1 MGIAS
6 AGKFYSPRLKRRQK
20 CRLSCLR
27 PLEDSVNFLIMTTT
41 IPLFS
46 DENTQKA
53 LASFLKRI
61 NSLSVG
67 SDFESERNGHIA
79 LIVENMSTAGE
90 HWDNACQ
97 INIKWI
103 GRQFVSELKESPSKM
118 SRERLDDI
126 FSMCFRFLFELYL
139 SIPQELSY
147 EFERARQFGIGR
159 MEEFEGNARAQ
170 IEYAIKQLPIAIFK
184 QIATSDE
191 IISIKDLG
199 ETSRAAKDVVE
210 KFQADLDE
218 REKRVENFRA
228 KLSEYEV
235 AFNFV
240 GLAQGF
246 EKLALSKRS
255 EISSIKLWM
264 VILGI
269 GLLIPLLVEI
279 ILIDTH
285 LLVGDLLLPRF
296 LMIALPSLS
305 VVIIMIY
312 YFRVLLHNYRSA
324 KSQLLQIDL
333 RRTLCE
339 FIQSYAEYS
348 AEIKTKDKEALS
360 KFESVIFSGIV
371 SVDEQLPS
379 TYDGLDQLGKLIG
392 SLKK

>member
-1 MGIAS
+1 M
-6 AGKFYSPRLKRRQK
+6 P
-20 CRLSCLR
+20 
-27 PLEDSVNFLIMTTT
+27 PFLFQTIRMLGQFLNMPTT
-41 IPLFS
+41 IALFS

-53 LASFLKRI
+53 LASFLKRV
-61 NSLSVG
+61 NSLS
-67 SDFESERNGHIA
+67 SDDDFESERNGYIA
-79 LIVENMSTAGE
+79 LIIGNMSAAGE
-90 HWDNACQ
+90 YWDNACQ

-103 GRQFVSELKESPSKM
+103 GRQFVSELKESPLKM

-126 FSMCFRFLFELYL
+126 FSMCFRFLSELYL
-139 SIPQELSY
+139 SIPEDLSY
-147 EFERARQFGIGR
+147 EYERARQFGINR
-159 MEEFEGNARAQ
+159 AEEFDGNARAQ
-170 IEYAIKQLPIAIFK
+170 IEYAIKQLPVAIFK

-191 IISIKDLG
+191 IISIKDLAN
-199 ETSRAAKDVVE
+199 TSRAAKAAVE
-210 KFQADLDE
+210 KFQTDLDE

-255 EISSIKLWM
+255 EISSLKFWM

-279 ILIDTH
+279 MMIDTH
-285 LLVGDLLLPRF
+285 LSTGDLLLPKF
-296 LMIALPSLS
+296 LLIALPTLS
-305 VVIIMIY
+305 IVIIMIY

-348 AEIKTKDKEALS
+348 AEIKAKDKVALS
-360 KFESVIFSGIV
+360 KFENVIFSGIV